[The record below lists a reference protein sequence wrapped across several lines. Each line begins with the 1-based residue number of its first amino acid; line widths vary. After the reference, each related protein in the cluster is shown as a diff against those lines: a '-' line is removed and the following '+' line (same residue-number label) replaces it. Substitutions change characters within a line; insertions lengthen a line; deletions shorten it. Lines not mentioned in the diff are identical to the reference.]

1 MFDNLNPL
9 SKMSNTDLKPIWT
22 DADADCLR
30 NARESAGSDLYTVAR
45 NNSLS
50 NAQLLELEQG
60 GDSYFYS
67 ASIKYN
73 AGKKLLNSFDG
84 QTEFDRLI
92 EKTKTQSHNDTE
104 VVETLLE
111 ESAQHLQAQQNLER
125 TNTSK
130 TLLYSIAISAICIA
144 IAFVVY
150 PIYTNKS
157 NADKTIA
164 SQQFSQLEK
173 FTESANSILPSKPD
187 SIPATQPQATKIES
201 PMSDCAWSENSPNLS
216 AKNATKDGNYVY
228 LVAMKELVVCIKDKT
243 NKVSIVNLKANEP
256 QNIAGVAPLKIQ
268 SKDLDNVNIFYQG
281 SKVQLPNKNTTE
293 VNLVAIQIQ

>member
-1 MFDNLNPL
+1 
-9 SKMSNTDLKPIWT
+9 MSNTDLKPIWT

-164 SQQFSQLEK
+164 SPQFSQLDK
-173 FTESANSILPSKPD
+173 FTETANSTTPSKPD
-187 SIPATQPQATKIES
+187 SIPVAQTQAQAQAQANKIES
-201 PMSDCAWSENSPNLS
+201 LSNDCVWSENPPNLS
-216 AKNATKDGNYVY
+216 VQNATKVGNYVY
-228 LVAMKELVVCIKDKT
+228 LVAMKDLVVCVKDKT
-243 NKVSIVNLKANEP
+243 KKLSTMSLKANEP
-256 QNIAGVAPLKIQ
+256 QTLYGEAPLKIQ

>member
-1 MFDNLNPL
+1 MGKLN
-9 SKMSNTDLKPIWT
+9 SQANWT
-22 DADADCLR
+22 DADADRLR
-30 NARESAGSDLYTVAR
+30 DARESAGSDLYTVAR

-84 QTEFDRLI
+84 QTEFDRLSEQI
-92 EKTKTQSHNDTE
+92 KTQSHKDTE
-104 VVETLLE
+104 VVETFLE
-111 ESAQHLQAQQNLER
+111 ESAQHLQPQQNLER
-125 TNTSK
+125 TNASK
-130 TLLYSIAISAICIA
+130 PLLYSIAISAICIA

-173 FTESANSILPSKPD
+173 FTESANSISPSKPD

-201 PMSDCAWSENSPNLS
+201 PMSDCAWSENPPNLS
-216 AKNATKDGNYVY
+216 AQNATKDGNYVY

-268 SKDLDNVNIFYQG
+268 SKDLDSVNIFYQG